1 MMAKQEWVDPSSSEQ
16 VTIMVITTGVQFA
29 CSFGMIA
36 LVVIGLWD
44 VFEGHISARQT
55 VAFAVCG
62 VLTLWTGYRA
72 MHLVV
77 RPTWWGMAIVLVS
90 GVVALAPIVA
100 LEF

>member
-1 MMAKQEWVDPSSSEQ
+1 MMKQEWVDPSSREQ
-16 VTIMVITTGVQFA
+16 VTIMVITTAVQFA

-36 LVVIGLWD
+36 LAIVGLWD
-44 VFEGHISARQT
+44 ILDGTISARQI

-62 VLTLWTGYRA
+62 ALTLWTGYRA

-77 RPTWWGMAIVLVS
+77 RPTVRHMVIVLLS
-90 GVVALAPIVA
+90 GVVALMPIVA